1 MSVSI
6 KDVQTWVES
15 GKIILPLKD
24 KLNSTNNQTVYSDDF
39 LTVYY
44 GFSNEPFERAKID
57 AAIANLKRKA
67 MNLSS
72 NNQLKIVLREFIAC
86 SIIAYKPENIS
97 EFKRMLSNNGG
108 IPVDK
113 DRLRKAREA
122 EEKARKA
129 EAERVRLEREAKQ
142 KAEEAKRQAKPKKID
157 VDVVKQWHETGL
169 YILSCKEKLDS
180 KINRQYYSHD
190 FTTVYYAIIKSAID
204 FGQLQESL
212 ESLKRRASALS
223 SSDKLKIML
232 RSFIACCNIVY
243 TSEHVADFRQIL
255 ISNGWLPTDPEEEA
269 RRAQAAAEAAK
280 RKREAEARARKEAE
294 DRARREYER
303 RKRAEEEAIRLEKR
317 RVAEARNK
325 RIRLMVVAFGIG
337 LIILGLTKGIPA
349 YRYHHTEYKV
359 LMADAETYIAQEK
372 YDDAIKALSEARAR
386 KSSAKKLNAIDARIV
401 DVQKMKISR
410 IQQLRQEIETILNTF
425 KNTSFK
431 YGRPEND
438 FKTTQEKIDLLKSL
452 LLNSAI
458 CAEYQ
463 AELDYIRKR
472 KI

>member
-6 KDVQTWVES
+6 KDVQKWVES
-15 GKIILPLKD
+15 GKTILPLKD
-24 KLNSTNNQTVYSDDF
+24 KLHSTNGQSVYSDDF

-44 GFSNEPFERAKID
+44 GFSNEPFEQAKIN
-57 AAIANLKRKA
+57 AAIANLKRMA

-122 EEKARKA
+122 EETERKA
-129 EAERVRLEREAKQ
+129 AERARLEKQ
-142 KAEEAKRQAKPKKID
+142 RAEEAKRQAKSKMIG

-180 KINRQYYSHD
+180 RINHQYYSHD
-190 FTTVYYAIIKSAID
+190 FTTVYYAIIKSTVN
-204 FGQLQESL
+204 FSQLQESL
-212 ESLKRRASALS
+212 ESLKRRTSALS
-223 SSDKLKIML
+223 SSDELKIML
-232 RSFIACCNIVY
+232 RNFIACCNIVY
-243 TSEHVADFRQIL
+243 NPEYIADFRRIL
-255 ISNGWLPTDPEEEA
+255 TCHGWLPSDPEEEA

-280 RKREAEARARKEAE
+280 KKREAEARARKEAE

-303 RKRAEEEAIRLEKR
+303 RRRAEEEAIRLEKQKA
-317 RVAEARNK
+317 AEARSK
-325 RIRLMVVAFGIG
+325 RIRLIVVALLIG
-337 LIILGLTKGIPA
+337 LVILGLTKGIPT
-349 YRYHHTEYKV
+349 YRYHHTEYKA
-359 LMADAETYIAQEK
+359 LMFDAENYIAQEK
-372 YDDAIKALSEARAR
+372 YDDAIKALMEARER
-386 KSSAKKLNAIDARIV
+386 KSSTKKLNAIDARIA
-401 DVQKMKISR
+401 DVQQMKRSR
-410 IQQLRQEIETILNTF
+410 IQQLQQEIEIILNTF
-425 KNTSFK
+425 KTTSFK

-452 LLNSAI
+452 LLNSST
-458 CAEYQ
+458 CTKYQ